1 MDLKQRLEAE
11 LKEAMKASNQVKKIT
26 IRMVLTNLKFAQV
39 EKGSALTENEI
50 ITLIQKEIKGRR
62 ETILEAEKIHR
73 LDIINENQ
81 EEIRILESYL
91 PEQFTETE
99 IQNLAKLTI
108 TELNANSLN
117 DMGKVMKSLLP
128 RIQGRAPNDLV
139 SKIVRQ
145 LLNG

>member
-1 MDLKQRLEAE
+1 MDLKQRLESD
-11 LKEAMKASNQVKKIT
+11 LKEAMKASNDVKKRT

-39 EKGSALTENEI
+39 EKGAVLAENEI
-50 ITLIQKEIKGRR
+50 VTLIQKEIKGRR

-73 LDIINENQ
+73 LDIIIENQ
-81 EEIRILESYL
+81 EEIKVLESYL
-91 PEQFTETE
+91 PEQLSE
-99 IQNLAKLTI
+99 IDVQNLAKSTI
-108 TELNANSLN
+108 TELNAKSLN

-128 RIQGRAPNDLV
+128 KIQGRAPNDLV